1 MAEVIWTEPALAQLD
16 SIADYIALD
25 KPDAARAV
33 VRRIFDATDDL
44 RRFKALGKRVPEFD
58 HPTYRQVWMKPCWI
72 YYRIDG
78 ETVVILH
85 VRRAERPLRIEDLL
99 ES

>member
-33 VRRIFDATDDL
+33 VSKVFEATDQL
-44 RRFKALGKRVPEFD
+44 GQFQALGQKIPEFD
-58 HPTYRQVWMKPCWI
+58 HPAYRQLWIRPCWI
-72 YYRIDG
+72 YYRVEDQRVI
-78 ETVVILH
+78 ILH
-85 VRRAERPLRIEDLL
+85 VRRAERPLRIDELL
-99 ES
+99 EP